1 MDDHVVGEETLVIQ
15 KNLFIKNKPGS
26 VNTGPTGGYV
36 EIFFNS
42 DNSCLSYGNQSIGI
56 IPIENTT
63 GPTGSIGPTGPT
75 GPSASIGQNNIFS
88 LSFNKNDSTEYIKTR
103 TPRDIAARFIYE
115 GVNTQSLSKLSI
127 IAATSHGTTEAT
139 FDITDSYAK
148 TVYCSETV
156 ELTETPTIFNITSFS
171 NLPTSQ
177 SLLLFRYGPTS
188 GKSYVN
194 MFFASL
200 S

>member
-1 MDDHVVGEETLVIQ
+1 MSNSVAGEDILIVQESLY
-15 KNLFIKNKPGS
+15 IKNKSGS
-26 VNTGPTGGYV
+26 SNSGPTGGYV

-42 DNSCLSYGNQSIGI
+42 DDNCLSYGNQSIGVV
-56 IPIENTT
+56 PIENFT
-63 GPTGSIGPTGPT
+63 GPTGSIGPT

-103 TPRDIAARFIYE
+103 TPRDIATRFIYE
-115 GVNTQSLSKLSI
+115 GSNVQSLSKLSI
-127 IAATSHGTTEAT
+127 IASTSSDTTEAT

-148 TVYCSETV
+148 TVYCSATF
-156 ELTETPTIFNITSFS
+156 ELSETPTIYNITNF
-171 NLPTSQ
+171 NDLPSSQ

-188 GKSYVN
+188 SKSHVYL
-194 MFFASL
+194 FFASL